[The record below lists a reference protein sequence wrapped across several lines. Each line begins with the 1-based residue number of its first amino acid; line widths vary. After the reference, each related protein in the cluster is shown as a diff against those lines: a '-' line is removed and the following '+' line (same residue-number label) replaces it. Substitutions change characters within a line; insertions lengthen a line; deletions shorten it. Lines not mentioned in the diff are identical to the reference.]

1 MARFADYLDAGYL
14 PGEIRRSTYETAA
27 TNPLAT
33 IKYEANKRRT
43 FRPESS
49 VNGTSFQDF
58 LNWQNNP
65 DAALSS
71 KINLPSKFLT
81 FMQMANGYN

>member
-1 MARFADYLDAGYL
+1 MARFSDYLDSDYL

-27 TNPLAT
+27 TNPLVT
-33 IKYEANKRRT
+33 TQYEANKKWT

-49 VNGTSFQDF
+49 TKRVSFQDF

-71 KINLPSKFLT
+71 QVKLPSKFLT
-81 FMQMANGYN
+81 FMQMANG